1 MKNKG
6 RGKERYVWLRFW
18 LLDSPAWKS
27 LPVGAR
33 ALYVEIARRYNG
45 SNNGRIPY
53 SVREAVQALGVS
65 KGQAKY
71 LFDMLL
77 DRGFIICTR
86 RGAFSLKT
94 VKDASEW
101 LLTEYASDHPPAYA
115 TKEFMHWNGDFESV
129 SQFRGRKGERCRKMT
144 DADKERTSRFE
155 NRTRFTAVN
164 HTVHSR
170 EPHGSQPKTVKPK
183 KRQNGSQPKTVNA
196 QNSPLTVHSREHLQL
211 PGRGREPG
219 VLLSFPELA
228 AKKPW
233 STPTVEEVPWDT
245 LPTEMR
251 MLVLGLPDAGLP
263 PQAGAV
269 PDVPDQAEPLRPPAD
284 HYAPGGLM
292 DYVNGVTEE
301 QLLNLDEAKEAKQE
315 PDQPVSAPVISTP
328 DPANDRGE
336 RGLSSR
342 RVQEHARW
350 YSDAAYWSY
359 SPNALAAGAL
369 DAELRAILR
378 KEVSLEHV
386 EIEFERVMKAVP
398 R

>member
-6 RGKERYVWLRFW
+6 RGKSERYVWLRFW

-164 HTVHSR
+164 HTVHS
-170 EPHGSQPKTVKPK
+170 QKP
-183 KRQNGSQPKTVNA
+183 
-196 QNSPLTVHSREHLQL
+196 
-211 PGRGREPG
+211 
-219 VLLSFPELA
+219 
-228 AKKPW
+228 
-233 STPTVEEVPWDT
+233 
-245 LPTEMR
+245 
-251 MLVLGLPDAGLP
+251 
-263 PQAGAV
+263 
-269 PDVPDQAEPLRPPAD
+269 
-284 HYAPGGLM
+284 
-292 DYVNGVTEE
+292 
-301 QLLNLDEAKEAKQE
+301 
-315 PDQPVSAPVISTP
+315 
-328 DPANDRGE
+328 
-336 RGLSSR
+336 
-342 RVQEHARW
+342 
-350 YSDAAYWSY
+350 
-359 SPNALAAGAL
+359 
-369 DAELRAILR
+369 
-378 KEVSLEHV
+378 
-386 EIEFERVMKAVP
+386 
-398 R
+398 

>member
-1 MKNKG
+1 MG
-6 RGKERYVWLRFW
+6 GGEGSGF
-18 LLDSPAWKS
+18 LLP
-27 LPVGAR
+27 
-33 ALYVEIARRYNG
+33 E
-45 SNNGRIPY
+45 
-53 SVREAVQALGVS
+53 
-65 KGQAKY
+65 
-71 LFDMLL
+71 
-77 DRGFIICTR
+77 
-86 RGAFSLKT
+86 
-94 VKDASEW
+94 
-101 LLTEYASDHPPAYA
+101 
-115 TKEFMHWNGDFESV
+115 
-129 SQFRGRKGERCRKMT
+129 GE
-144 DADKERTSRFE
+144 
-155 NRTRFTAVN
+155 
-164 HTVHSR
+164 
-170 EPHGSQPKTVKPK
+170 
-183 KRQNGSQPKTVNA
+183 
-196 QNSPLTVHSREHLQL
+196 L
-211 PGRGREPG
+211 
-219 VLLSFPELA
+219 

-315 PDQPVSAPVISTP
+315 PDQPVSAPVSTP

>member
-1 MKNKG
+1 MTTKKRDGPHFVMVTDTVLDAPAWRAMSHGARGLYIALKRRYWPNRKNNGHIYLPQRKAAKELGSGTSQVGRWFCELQYYGFAVMMSPGCLGVDGKG
-6 RGKERYVWLRFW
+6 RAPHWRLTEVAYMRGTSSKGMEDMPTTDFLKWDGVPFSKHQPGGDRAKPKTEPRSGKREH
-18 LLDSPAWKS
+18 
-27 LPVGAR
+27 
-33 ALYVEIARRYNG
+33 IAPENG
-45 SNNGRIPY
+45 STSAPENG
-53 SVREAVQALGVS
+53 S
-65 KGQAKY
+65 
-71 LFDMLL
+71 
-77 DRGFIICTR
+77 TR
-86 RGAFSLKT
+86 RIYRSGKREHVNGPSAP
-94 VKDASEW
+94 E
-101 LLTEYASDHPPAYA
+101 
-115 TKEFMHWNGDFESV
+115 NGDISINHM
-129 SQFRGRKGERCRKMT
+129 GGGE
-144 DADKERTSRFE
+144 
-155 NRTRFTAVN
+155 
-164 HTVHSR
+164 
-170 EPHGSQPKTVKPK
+170 GS
-183 KRQNGSQPKTVNA
+183 GF
-196 QNSPLTVHSREHLQL
+196 LL
-211 PGRGREPG
+211 PEG
-219 VLLSFPELA
+219 EL

-315 PDQPVSAPVISTP
+315 PDQPVSAPVSTP